1 MTASTPRQAQQ
12 ESTAAPVLAVD
23 VGGTKIEAALVDP
36 AGTVIAGTRIR
47 VPTGAES
54 ASSASAFSDA
64 LHAAVSTA
72 ADHPLAAGVARAGI
86 GAAGPVDLREG
97 TISPINLPA
106 VHDFDIVGAVKSVTG
121 IEDVRLRLDGTCI
134 ALGELWRG
142 AAEGARNAIAFVVST
157 GIGGGVIADGRVVTG
172 ESGNAGHLGQVVI
185 DSPVDGDVF
194 GATVEGQ
201 ASGKYAVAWARQ
213 QGWRGE
219 TGENLG
225 ADAAAGSEVA
235 RAAIERSV
243 QALGK
248 GLASAANLLN
258 TEIAVM
264 GGGFSHVTADYAERV
279 QAAARLHSVNA
290 YARELRVVRAQL
302 GRDAPLIGA
311 AALVLRPDL
320 LA

>member
-1 MTASTPRQAQQ
+1 
-12 ESTAAPVLAVD
+12 
-23 VGGTKIEAALVDP
+23 

-47 VPTGAES
+47 VPTGVES

-64 LHAAVSTA
+64 LDRAVRAAA
-72 ADHPLAAGVARAGI
+72 GHPLAAGVARAGI

-106 VHDFDIVGAVKSVTG
+106 VRDFDIVGAVQAATG
-121 IEDVRLRLDGTCI
+121 VEDVRLRLDGTCI

-142 AAEGARNAIAFVVST
+142 AAEGSRNAIAFVVST
-157 GIGGGVIADGRVVTG
+157 GIGGGVIADGRVITG

-201 ASGKYAVAWARQ
+201 ASGKYTVAWARQ

-219 TGENLG
+219 TGEDLG
-225 ADAAAGSEVA
+225 ADAAAGNEVA

-248 GLASAANLLN
+248 GLASVANLLN

-279 QAAARLHSVNA
+279 QATARLHSVNA
-290 YARELRVVRAQL
+290 YARELRVARAQL

-311 AALVLRPDL
+311 AALALRPDL